1 MEGRGQEERKEEG
14 MEKRRKVILPSSFS
28 STGPRQKS
36 LLETGEALL
45 WGRANERIF
54 DIGLKIQIVI

>member
-14 MEKRRKVILPSSFS
+14 MEKRCKAILPSSFS
-28 STGPRQKS
+28 STGQS